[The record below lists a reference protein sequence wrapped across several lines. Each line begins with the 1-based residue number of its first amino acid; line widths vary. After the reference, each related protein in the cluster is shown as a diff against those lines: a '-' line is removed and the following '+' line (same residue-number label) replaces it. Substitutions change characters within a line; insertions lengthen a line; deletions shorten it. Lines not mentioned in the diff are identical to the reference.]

1 MSRVI
6 VATLLLTLSCCD
18 PVFAGALERA
28 QQYLPIYREVV
39 SVHWPQMPM
48 QHIPCG
54 QVEQESSWKATATLK
69 TPRELG
75 RGLTQ
80 MTVAYNKDGSER
92 FNIYREAVKWRA
104 LKGWNWRQD
113 PYNVQYQL
121 TFLVLQ
127 DQMNYAVLRPLF
139 INEEETWKAALVS
152 YNAGR
157 GRVMSRLAVARAR
170 ESPADR
176 WTSGLDQAHGPKEDR
191 ILYGRPLWQAVNE
204 YPVKVFRRAEKYRGK

>member
-1 MSRVI
+1 MRRI
-6 VATLLLTLSCCD
+6 IAATLLLTLSCCE
-18 PVFAGALERA
+18 PVFAGALKRA
-28 QQYLPIYREVV
+28 QQYLPLYQEIV

-48 QHIPCG
+48 RHIPCG

-69 TPRELG
+69 TPREHG

-104 LKGWNWRQD
+104 LKGWDWRQD

-127 DQMNYAVLRPLF
+127 DQMNYTMLRPLF
-139 INEEETWKAALVS
+139 INDEETWKAALVS

-157 GRVMSRLAVARAR
+157 GRVMARLAVARAR
-170 ESPADR
+170 ESPTDR
-176 WTSGLDQAHGPKEDR
+176 WAGGLEDAHGPKEDR